1 MRVLIAY
8 DGGPAGDK
16 ALAAIASWARES
28 NAEVHALTVL
38 KPGQIHETPMPSAMH
53 AYTPASTPTGTPIGS
68 SEPRAVLAETRSQAI
83 DSAKVSAAEKLESVV
98 RAALGDLSVSVH
110 VEVADDAAKTI
121 VELATKID
129 AALIAVGTHSRT
141 GIQHALMGSVAEAVV
156 RNATRPVLVV
166 GPHVG

>member
-28 NAEVHALTVL
+28 SAEVHALTVL
-38 KPGQIHETPMPSAMH
+38 KPSQIHETAMPSAMH
-53 AYTPASTPTGTPIGS
+53 AYTPASTPTGTAVGS
-68 SEPRAVLAETRSQAI
+68 SEPRAVLAETRSQAMEA
-83 DSAKVSAAEKLESVV
+83 AKV
-98 RAALGDLSVSVH
+98 RAAERLQTVVSEVLLGIAVTVH
-110 VEVADDAAKTI
+110 IEVAEDAATTI
-121 VELATKID
+121 VALAAKID

-156 RNATRPVLVV
+156 RNATLPVLVV
-166 GPHVG
+166 GPHVK